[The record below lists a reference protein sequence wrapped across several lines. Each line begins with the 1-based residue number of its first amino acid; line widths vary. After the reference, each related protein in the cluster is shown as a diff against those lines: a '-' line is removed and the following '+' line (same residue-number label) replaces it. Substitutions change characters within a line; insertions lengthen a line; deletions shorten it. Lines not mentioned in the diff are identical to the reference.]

1 MNKICVKLPC
11 GKDEESHNNNGY
23 ESAASFSLGHN
34 PNGGATKHLLQRRV
48 GFKRWLCFLKNVFE
62 KSVFSDYSNDTHIQL
77 QTSNCSLSYEDFL
90 YVN

>member
-34 PNGGATKHLLQRRV
+34 PNGGVTKHLLQRRV
-48 GFKRWLCFLKNVFE
+48 SCHLSVVKLLKK
-62 KSVFSDYSNDTHIQL
+62 KSFFSDYPNDTHIQL
-77 QTSNCSLSYEDFL
+77 QTSNCSLRYEDFL
-90 YVN
+90 YVNY